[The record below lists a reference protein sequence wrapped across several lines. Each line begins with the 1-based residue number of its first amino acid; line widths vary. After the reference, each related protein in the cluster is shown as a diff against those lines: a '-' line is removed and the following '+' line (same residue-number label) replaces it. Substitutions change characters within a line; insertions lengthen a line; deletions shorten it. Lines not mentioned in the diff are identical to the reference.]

1 MVEYQVHRK
10 QSEIFVL
17 EDSCMEDNRS
27 NEQYYVSSALPF
39 PLEDHQ
45 EEIDIMLKSNFRGVL
60 FL

>member
-17 EDSCMEDNRS
+17 EDSCMEDNR
-27 NEQYYVSSALPF
+27 QYYVSSALPF
-39 PLEDHQ
+39 TLDDHQ
-45 EEIDIMLKSNFRGVL
+45 EEIDIMLKCNFRRVL